1 MKVLTRTAPLRPA
14 FCAVLVFAAALLALL
29 AAWSWETA
37 EGRERRLL
45 SVPLGL
51 GVAAAIAGAWLF
63 ALWPAIR
70 LFHGEAVHAPLPV
83 VIAAASA
90 GLLAIGLVAAGFER
104 RGIRAAA
111 VVTLTLG
118 VVATLVGLEL
128 GGRVPFDNRLYPIRE
143 AAKQLEAH
151 IPPEAAVGYLDAHRV
166 ISLAVYLS
174 RPLKHLPAPK
184 RGKAPTPPPMPDY
197 VVLLAADFQNL
208 ARPWSLERVDEVV
221 IRDTSYVL
229 AHRRAP
235 ESS

>member
-1 MKVLTRTAPLRPA
+1 
-14 FCAVLVFAAALLALL
+14 
-29 AAWSWETA
+29 
-37 EGRERRLL
+37 
-45 SVPLGL
+45 
-51 GVAAAIAGAWLF
+51 VAAAIDGAWLF
-63 ALWPAIR
+63 ALWPTIR
-70 LFHGEAVHAPLPV
+70 LFHGEVVHAPLPV
-83 VIAAASA
+83 VIAASA
-90 GLLAIGLVAAGFER
+90 GLLAIGLVAACFER

-118 VVATLVGLEL
+118 IVATLVGLEL
-128 GGRVPFDNRLYPIRE
+128 GVRVPFDNRLYPIRE

-151 IPPEAAVGYLDAHRV
+151 IPPEAAVGYLDAHRA

-184 RGKAPTPPPMPDY
+184 RGTAPTPPPMPDY

-208 ARPWSLERVDEVV
+208 ARPWSLECVDEVV

-229 AHRRAP
+229 AHRLAP